1 MRAISLMRR
10 RSIVRSGRSLHVVAR
25 ACRGNL
31 GAMSAP
37 PRRAAEGDLA
47 TYTRQPFRHERFQ
60 HDVYRKGSGPAV
72 LVLTELPNI
81 SPQVLGF
88 ADRLVALGFSATL
101 PDFFGRPGEDPDGG
115 SGPARAGRMVELG
128 ARLCVSREFR
138 MFASGQ
144 TSPVVGWLR
153 ALAKLEHDRCGG
165 PGVGVVG
172 MCFSGGFAL
181 AMAADPRVLV
191 PVLSQPSLPIGLTAR
206 QRASIDCDPAELE
219 QVRERCAGQGLQVLG
234 LRFEG
239 DPLVPA
245 ARFSALRERLGD
257 GFIAVEIAQR
267 HGHPEDA
274 MRRHHSVLTRALID
288 QPGEPTRE
296 ALDRVLALL
305 QSKLLPAQHGRAA
318 RLGG

>member
-1 MRAISLMRR
+1 
-10 RSIVRSGRSLHVVAR
+10 
-25 ACRGNL
+25 
-31 GAMSAP
+31 
-37 PRRAAEGDLA
+37 
-47 TYTRQPFRHERFQ
+47 
-60 HDVYRKGSGPAV
+60 
-72 LVLTELPNI
+72 
-81 SPQVLGF
+81 VLGF
-88 ADRLVALGFSATL
+88 ADRLAAHGFSAAL
-101 PDFFGRPGEDPDGG
+101 PDFFGRPGDDLDGG
-115 SGPARAGRMVELG
+115 SGLARVRRMAGLG
-128 ARLCVSREFR
+128 LRLCVSREFR

-144 TSPVVGWLR
+144 ASPVVSFLR

-206 QRASIDCDPAELE
+206 QRASIDCHPRELE
-219 QVRERCAGQGLQVLG
+219 LVRARCAGQGLQVLG
-234 LRFEG
+234 LRFDG

-245 ARFSALRERLGD
+245 ARFEALRERLGD

-288 QPGEPTRE
+288 EPGEPTRA

-305 QSKLLPAQHGRAA
+305 QSKLLPAQHGQAA
-318 RLGG
+318 RSGG